1 MRMVNADG
9 RAALLVD
16 GKVVDVERASRGAF
30 ASQPVQL
37 YPRWS
42 ELAEWAAAG
51 RFEVDGPALENVVV
65 HAPSPEPRQV
75 FGIGLNYREHAQEG
89 GMDIPDTPMVFTKF
103 PSCIC
108 GPYDEIALPPG
119 AVDYEAELVVVIGP
133 RAHRVPVASAW
144 DHVAGLTIGQDLS
157 ERIVQT
163 KPPQP
168 MQFSLGKSF
177 PGFGPI
183 GPVLV
188 TPDELA
194 SPDDL
199 EIGCRLN
206 GEQLQKARTSDLI
219 FDVSA
224 LVSYLSGIVP
234 LLPGD
239 LIFTGTPS
247 GVGFARSP
255 KKLINAGD
263 ELVTYIEGL
272 GSMRHTFIDGWDRS
286 DGRDRPERDTA
297 QEAR

>member
-1 MRMVNADG
+1 MRVVNADG
-9 RAALLVD
+9 RASLLVD
-16 GKVVDVERASRGAF
+16 GKVVDIERASGGVF
-30 ASQPVQL
+30 PSQPAQI
-37 YPRWS
+37 YPRW
-42 ELAEWAAAG
+42 AEFAAWVARG
-51 RFEVDGPALENVVV
+51 DFEADGPALDEVVLR
-65 HAPSPEPRQV
+65 APSPEPRQV

-89 GMDIPDTPMVFTKF
+89 GLDIPDTPMVFTKF
-103 PSCIC
+103 PSCIA

-119 AVDYEAELVVVIGP
+119 AVDYEAELVVVIGA
-133 RAHRVPVASAW
+133 RAERVAAGDAW
-144 DHVAGLTIGQDLS
+144 HHVAGLTIGQDLS
-157 ERIVQT
+157 ERIVQM

-177 PGFGPI
+177 PGFGPT

-199 EIGCRLN
+199 EIGCLLN

-224 LVSYLSGIVP
+224 LVSYLSGILP
-234 LLPGD
+234 LLAGD

-255 KKLINAGD
+255 KKLLNAGD
-263 ELVTYIEGL
+263 ELVTHIEGL
-272 GSMRHTFIDGWDRS
+272 GSMRHTFADGP
-286 DGRDRPERDTA
+286 DRPERNTA
-297 QEAR
+297 REAS